1 MERWIYRV
9 TRNLIIDHYRSR
21 KGSEV
26 MVDVIEVLADDTES
40 PYGRPEFD
48 DDPVAALA
56 ISLRETVD
64 MLPEPYRQAMILTE
78 FQGLTQAELA
88 ENEGITL
95 GAAKSRILRAREKLK
110 ALLLDCCHF
119 ELDKHGRIINY
130 EKRCAQCDLLR
141 HASNAK
147 TTPPVE

>member
-1 MERWIYRV
+1 LNGISSRRS
-9 TRNLIIDHYRSR
+9 NLEAFQ
-21 KGSEV
+21 GSPLWLYPGQGLE
-26 MVDVIEVLADDTES
+26 AT
-40 PYGRPEFD
+40 YGQAEFD

-56 ISLRETVD
+56 FSLKEAVNE
-64 MLPEPYRQAMILTE
+64 LPEPYRRSMILTE
-78 FQGLTQAELA
+78 FQGMTQTELA
-88 ENEGITL
+88 EKEGITL

-119 ELDKHGRIINY
+119 ELDNRGRIINY